1 MSFWLFSCYL
11 NRFEAILLATHW
23 KRLGFGYAGIIYGFF
38 LNLNSGVCFDATK
51 TNIPVYLIHLPNKIQ
66 INREISSN
74 LMTSKFLSLIFRF
87 FRSIMSFPNFWHK
100 ICNVLKKKLHSR
112 SICSISP
119 WKNWMRADIR
129 RKKTAASGITK
140 ASSPWG
146 LQMWVRPQRCRFCG
160 VRIQNRSSK
169 QYMLPPRLT
178 PVTAKIANMTNKM
191 IK

>member
-87 FRSIMSFPNFWHK
+87 FRSIMLFANFWHK
-100 ICNVLKKKLHSR
+100 ICNLLGKKSFILGPFAQFHLGK
-112 SICSISP
+112 IE
-119 WKNWMRADIR
+119 
-129 RKKTAASGITK
+129 
-140 ASSPWG
+140 WG
-146 LQMWVRPQRCRFCG
+146 LIFEGKRQRPAELPKHQVLEGCKCEFDHKDADF
-160 VRIQNRSSK
+160 VEFAYKIEAQSSTCCHLGWHLSLQK
-169 QYMLPPRLT
+169 
-178 PVTAKIANMTNKM
+178 
-191 IK
+191 

>member
-87 FRSIMSFPNFWHK
+87 FRSIMLFANFWHK
-100 ICNVLKKKLHSR
+100 ICNLLEK
-112 SICSISP
+112 
-119 WKNWMRADIR
+119 
-129 RKKTAASGITK
+129 K
-140 ASSPWG
+140 ASFSVHLLNFTLEKLNEGWYSKEKDSG
-146 LQMWVRPQRCRFCG
+146 QRNYQSIKSLR
-160 VRIQNRSSK
+160 VANVSS
-169 QYMLPPRLT
+169 T
-178 PVTAKIANMTNKM
+178 TKM
-191 IK
+191 QILWSSHTKSKLKAVHVAT